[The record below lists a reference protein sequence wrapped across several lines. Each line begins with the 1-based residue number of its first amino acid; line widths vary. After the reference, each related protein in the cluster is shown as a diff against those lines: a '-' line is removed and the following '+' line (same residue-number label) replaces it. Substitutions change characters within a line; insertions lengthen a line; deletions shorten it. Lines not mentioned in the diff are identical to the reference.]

1 MFDFGTKISDLIS
14 RVASPP
20 AQGPLSLLGPEGL
33 PFEVDSKARTREE
46 SGGVTLIWLNWGLDR
61 SDMNS
66 NFYLENHVTR
76 LVIS

>member
-46 SGGVTLIWLNWGLDR
+46 SGGVTLI
-61 SDMNS
+61 
-66 NFYLENHVTR
+66 
-76 LVIS
+76 